1 MSMGSDSSEAPG
13 KSGPADEA
21 SAEENIRNQL
31 ERSLGQDLEAL
42 PIERKAQLVREVTTM
57 VSMSGPLPPPAIARE
72 YEEICP
78 GFVDRSLRMA
88 EKAQDASI
96 AAAQDERD
104 KNQFYRIF
112 GMACAALLSGL
123 LVIGGL
129 FIAYFVNPW
138 AGVVTAL
145 VSFIG
150 SVVVAFID
158 GRPLRDH
165 FPQGDGKKDAKTSA
179 DFSTPR
185 KSRPASKKKRR

>member
-1 MSMGSDSSEAPG
+1 MGSDSSKALGTSEASEG
-13 KSGPADEA
+13 A

-42 PIERKAQLVREVTTM
+42 PLERKAQLVREVTTM

-78 GFVDRSLRMA
+78 GFVDRSFRMA

-96 AAAQDERD
+96 EAVRDERD
-104 KNQFYRIF
+104 KNQFYRLF
-112 GMACAALLSGL
+112 GMACAAILSGL

-129 FIAYFVNPW
+129 LIAYFVNPW

-165 FPQGDGKKDAKTSA
+165 FPQGGSTKDGKVAADSSA
-179 DFSTPR
+179 AR
-185 KSRPASKKKRR
+185 KPRPAPKKKRR

>member
-1 MSMGSDSSEAPG
+1 MSMGPESIKPPGTSGSSDRAP
-13 KSGPADEA
+13 
-21 SAEENIRNQL
+21 AEENIRNQL
-31 ERSLGQDLEAL
+31 ESRLGSDLEAL
-42 PIERKAQLVREVTTM
+42 PLERKAQLVREVTTM
-57 VSMSGPLPPPAIARE
+57 VAMSGPLPPPAIARE

-96 AAAQDERD
+96 EAGQDERD
-104 KNQFYRIF
+104 KNQFYRLF
-112 GMACAALLSGL
+112 GMACAAILSGL

-129 FIAYFVNPW
+129 LIAYFVNPW

-165 FPQGDGKKDAKTSA
+165 FPQGDPTKDEKITA
-179 DFSTPR
+179 DPGTPR
-185 KSRPASKKKRR
+185 KPRAPSKKRRR

>member
-1 MSMGSDSSEAPG
+1 MSMGSDSSKAPG
-13 KSGPADEA
+13 TSEASDGA

-42 PIERKAQLVREVTTM
+42 PLERKAQLVREVTTM

-96 AAAQDERD
+96 EAVRDERD
-104 KNQFYRIF
+104 QNQFYRLF
-112 GMACAALLSGL
+112 GMACAAILSGL

-129 FIAYFVNPW
+129 LIAYFVNPW

-165 FPQGDGKKDAKTSA
+165 VPQGGSTKDGKVTADSSA
-179 DFSTPR
+179 AR
-185 KSRPASKKKRR
+185 KPRPAPKKKRR